1 MESSPLVLPAV
12 AMAVPLLDLPIE
24 SGLVEILGGLG
35 RETPSRC
42 VG

>member
-12 AMAVPLLDLPIE
+12 AMEVSLLDLHIV

-35 RETPSRC
+35 
-42 VG
+42 G